1 MHQEFIKIEND
12 YQTLLATGVQKYL
25 TNVMSNLLEKH
36 EQTDIYLA
44 PVIGYDFTQG
54 TPILLTVAAVGCAK
68 MENVSIPLT
77 IALWPVAE
85 FSSGMMSWAERMEVD
100 AEEIVST
107 LLSRKLAVIALEE
120 DVEYAKEFGW
130 TKVLLEVSAQKR
142 KTNFE
147 QATDVQE
154 AFVSLKDLAD
164 QVPKEYKDLFSAIL
178 DQYNE
183 IESPEIIFTM
193 DEEFDGDFQ
202 NDWA

>member
-12 YQTLLATGVQKYL
+12 YQTLLGTGVQKYL

-68 MENVSIPLT
+68 MQNVSIPLT

-85 FSSGMMSWAERMEVD
+85 FSSGMLNWAERMEVD

-107 LLSRKLAVIALEE
+107 LLSRKLAIIALEE

-183 IESPEIIFTM
+183 MDSPEIIFTM

-202 NDWA
+202 NDWL

>member
-1 MHQEFIKIEND
+1 
-12 YQTLLATGVQKYL
+12 
-25 TNVMSNLLEKH
+25 
-36 EQTDIYLA
+36 
-44 PVIGYDFTQG
+44 
-54 TPILLTVAAVGCAK
+54 
-68 MENVSIPLT
+68 
-77 IALWPVAE
+77 
-85 FSSGMMSWAERMEVD
+85 MSWAERMEVD

>member
-12 YQTLLATGVQKYL
+12 YQTLLG
-25 TNVMSNLLEKH
+25 
-36 EQTDIYLA
+36 
-44 PVIGYDFTQG
+44 
-54 TPILLTVAAVGCAK
+54 TVAAVGCAK
-68 MENVSIPLT
+68 MQNVSIPLT

-85 FSSGMMSWAERMEVD
+85 FSSGMLNWAERIEVD

-107 LLSRKLAVIALEE
+107 LLDRKLAIIGLEE

-183 IESPEIIFTM
+183 IESPEIIFTA

-202 NDWA
+202 NDWS

>member
-12 YQTLLATGVQKYL
+12 YQTLLGTGVQKYL

-68 MENVSIPLT
+68 MQNVSIPLT

-85 FSSGMMSWAERMEVD
+85 FSSGMLNWAERIEVD

-107 LLSRKLAVIALEE
+107 LLDRKLAIIALEE

-183 IESPEIIFTM
+183 IESPEIIFTA

-202 NDWA
+202 NDWS